1 MGFISCLAD
10 PDVWLRPASK
20 TDGYQYYEYVL
31 VYVNDVLALS
41 HQGHMIMKGLEDF
54 YRLKDGYHKPD
65 LYLGAEVKEW
75 IFLDQP
81 TTKYWALFSSRYVK
95 EAIKNVASKLQEQE
109 RKQRKSHQ
117 PMASNYHPELY
128 ITPYLEGDKITYYQS
143 QISILRWMVGL
154 GRLDIYTPVTLLSS
168 YLTQPRQG
176 HLEAIYI
183 IYQYLKFHDRS
194 TTVFDASYVQW
205 NDNNFTSYDWRDFY
219 QDVTEDIPSNAPEPR
234 RKFVQINAF
243 IDANHAG
250 YILTRRLHT
259 GILIYLNR
267 APITWYS
274 KAKKTV
280 ESSTFGSEFILLRIA
295 TKKIKALR

>member
-117 PMASNYHPELY
+117 PMASNYHPELTTIFGQKARQRVLDSY
-128 ITPYLEGDKITYYQS
+128 SLSKNIDRLQLVYQEV
-143 QISILRWMVGL
+143 L
-154 GRLDIYTPVTLLSS
+154 
-168 YLTQPRQG
+168 
-176 HLEAIYI
+176 
-183 IYQYLKFHDRS
+183 
-194 TTVFDASYVQW
+194 
-205 NDNNFTSYDWRDFY
+205 
-219 QDVTEDIPSNAPEPR
+219 
-234 RKFVQINAF
+234 
-243 IDANHAG
+243 
-250 YILTRRLHT
+250 
-259 GILIYLNR
+259 
-267 APITWYS
+267 
-274 KAKKTV
+274 AKKQ
-280 ESSTFGSEFILLRIA
+280 SSLSYFH
-295 TKKIKALR
+295 